1 MTDLQVGFTALAA
14 ILVLVAIR
22 MPIGAALAIVA
33 IIGLNYT
40 VGSTVTMSLA
50 GSLPYEFAANWELSA
65 VPMFLLMGAIVYRS
79 GLSDPLFAAL
89 SVWLRF
95 LPGGLAIATNF
106 ACAIFAAACGSSVA
120 TTVAMGRIA
129 IPEMLKVGYNP
140 GLAAAVC
147 ACAGTLGSMIPPSVM
162 MIIYCAFT
170 GQSVAAL
177 FIAGILPGF
186 LTAAVYT
193 VMIVARVLANPALAP
208 RPQLDPE
215 EWAKKA
221 AEAKK
226 AWPVPVLVVLVIGS
240 IYGGIATPTEA
251 GAFGTL
257 CAAVLAPIAG
267 KFNASILWSSMVEAL
282 RGTATIFFVA
292 LGAVLLTRLIVLTGV
307 PDYLTAALAGS
318 SAGLFI
324 VLAGASIVYLIL
336 GCFLEPI
343 SIMLLTLPI
352 LIPVLTQLHVNLIW
366 FGILVVKLLEIGLIT
381 PPVGLNVFAAKAISG
396 DSISLERIFGGV
408 SWFLVCELIVFA
420 ILVRF
425 PQIALFLPKTI
436 GLMKYSQ

>member
-1 MTDLQVGFTALAA
+1 MSNLQVGFTAFAA
-14 ILVLVAIR
+14 ILALVALR
-22 MPIGAALAIVA
+22 MPIGAALALVA
-33 IIGLNYT
+33 IAGLDY
-40 VGSTVTMSLA
+40 VAGPTVTLSLA
-50 GSLPYEFAANWELSA
+50 GSLPYEFSANWELSA

-89 SVWLRF
+89 SIWLRF
-95 LPGGLAIATNF
+95 LPGGLAIASNF

-129 IPEMLKVGYNP
+129 IPEMLKVGYKP

-177 FIAGILPGF
+177 FIAGVLPGA
-186 LTAAVYT
+186 LTAMVYA
-193 VMIVARVLANPALAP
+193 VMIIIRVTANPTLAP
-208 RPQLDPE
+208 KQRIESHNWCQ
-215 EWAKKA
+215 K
-221 AEAKK
+221 AEATKH
-226 AWPVPVLVVLVIGS
+226 AWPLPVLVVVVIGS
-240 IYGGIATPTEA
+240 IYGGVATPTEA

-257 CAAVLAPIAG
+257 CAILLARVSG
-267 KFNASILWSSMVEAL
+267 KFNAAILWGSMVEAL

-292 LGAVLLTRLIVLTGV
+292 LGAVLLTRLVVLSGV
-307 PDYLTAALAGS
+307 PDYLTETLAGGT
-318 SAGLFI
+318 AGVLI
-324 VLAGASIVYLIL
+324 LLAGAAVIYLVL

-352 LIPVLTQLHVNLIW
+352 MIPVLTELGVNLIW

-381 PPVGLNVFAAKAISG
+381 PPVGLNVFAAKTIAG
-396 DSISLERIFGGV
+396 DRISLEQIFAGV
-408 SWFLVCELIVFA
+408 SWFLVCELIVLGL
-420 ILVRF
+420 LVAF
-425 PQIALFLPKTI
+425 PQIALFLPKTV
-436 GLMKYSQ
+436 GLMKY